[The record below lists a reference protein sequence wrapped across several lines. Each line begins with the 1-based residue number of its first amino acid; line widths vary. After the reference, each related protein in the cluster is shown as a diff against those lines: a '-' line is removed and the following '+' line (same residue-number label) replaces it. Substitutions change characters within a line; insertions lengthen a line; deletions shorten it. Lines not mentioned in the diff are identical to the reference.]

1 MDESFMEMGRGFT
14 SPWWR
19 GRGAAGPSRRR
30 CSTWNANV
38 LVFGLNAV
46 GKTQRG
52 SAMRR
57 RHCWTRGGCRIAQGG
72 RSVARQRNEGH
83 VLRLPEVGDT
93 PGQGRVRDDVL
104 ADEDVAKDPEWAIRG
119 RDVDADKAEEADHTL
134 VVDDVVRRG
143 NAVRLAADG
152 DVEVR
157 ERLDRAARDG
167 VPDS

>member
-1 MDESFMEMGRGFT
+1 M
-14 SPWWR
+14 
-19 GRGAAGPSRRR
+19 
-30 CSTWNANV
+30 
-38 LVFGLNAV
+38 
-46 GKTQRG
+46 
-52 SAMRR
+52 
-57 RHCWTRGGCRIAQGG
+57 
-72 RSVARQRNEGH
+72 
-83 VLRLPEVGDT
+83 RLPEVGDT

-143 NAVRLAADG
+143 NAVRLAADS